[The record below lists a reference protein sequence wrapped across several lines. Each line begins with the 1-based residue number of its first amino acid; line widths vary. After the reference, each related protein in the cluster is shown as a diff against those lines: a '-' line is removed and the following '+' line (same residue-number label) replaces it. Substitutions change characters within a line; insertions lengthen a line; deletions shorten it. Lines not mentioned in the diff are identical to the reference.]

1 MHLMRT
7 CSIHGHRKYPEDL
20 ILADSSFK
28 IILPSQFNVAH
39 YLRQNNIL
47 LFLTCVSAVK
57 CFVNVFHHTVCIKPD
72 KKLSLDVVVHGH
84 IMIYLGKTFLTM
96 VNDFSLVTLESS
108 FLKRHV

>member
-1 MHLMRT
+1 MQVTRT

-20 ILADSSFK
+20 ILADTSFK
-28 IILPSQFNVAH
+28 IVIILAN
-39 YLRQNNIL
+39 YLKQNNIL
-47 LFLTCVSAVK
+47 PFLTCVSTVK

-72 KKLSLDVVVHGH
+72 KKLRLDMVQGH

-108 FLKRHV
+108 LI